1 MTDKDTFVTMI
12 GFAKRAGKI
21 VYGYDSLVKA
31 RGVKLLAVSDTAS
44 DNLRSGMDALAD
56 KTGLPIVY
64 AAGLEEMVGNNVKAL
79 GLTDASM
86 VKAIVGYATESAK
99 YKLRYGLRR

>member
-1 MTDKDTFVTMI
+1 MTEKDTFVTMI

-64 AAGLEEMVGNNVKAL
+64 AERLEDIVGKNIKAL
-79 GLTDASM
+79 GLTDAGM
-86 VKAIVGYATESAK
+86 VKAAVGYVTNSTQ
-99 YKLRYGLRR
+99 YKLRHGLRR